1 MQGTFKRFY
10 HPTLTRMSFLDKFL
24 KPMMATASP
33 KEYQIKQLVKPIGL
47 TQAPRKSTKYSQ
59 GNSLRDMFDS
69 EKTNHRVKELA
80 VEFSKSGLYDVQVFQ
95 KTKGK
100 LFIAPVSYWKEDKAL
115 CFPHLIGT
123 AMDGTKQQNI
133 EDMLRGKTSIVRLF
147 STASGDKLSSSYFQG
162 IVDDNKK
169 TDYLTEADAR
179 LSLNDSNVQII
190 EVNLVENAVKSALVK
205 TLARWAN
212 RVPSWRQP
220 FYFECSRGQWPFS
233 VREELFCNNVFSG
246 YVFLV
251 DQQLKIRWAAC
262 GEATPSEKEALW
274 KFAKRL

>member
-1 MQGTFKRFY
+1 MQLIFKRFY
-10 HPTLTRMSFLDKFL
+10 SPTPTRMSFLGKFL

-33 KEYQIKQLVKPIGL
+33 KEYQIKQLIKPIGL
-47 TQAPRKSTKYSQ
+47 THAPKKNTKYSQ
-59 GNSLRDMFDS
+59 GNSLKDMFDS

-100 LFIAPVSYWKEDKAL
+100 LFIAPISYWKDDRAL
-115 CFPHLIGT
+115 FFPHLVGT
-123 AMDGTKQQNI
+123 SMDSTKQQNI
-133 EDMLRGKTSIVRLF
+133 EDLLRGKTSIVRLF
-147 STASGDKLSSSYFQG
+147 STAAGDKLSSSYFQET
-162 IVDDNKK
+162 VSNNKK
-169 TDYLTEADAR
+169 TNYLTEADAR
-179 LSLNDSNVQII
+179 LSLNNNNVQIV

-212 RVPSWRQP
+212 PVPSWRQP
-220 FYFECSRGQWPFS
+220 FYFECPRAQWPFS
-233 VREELFCNNVFSG
+233 IREELFCNNVFSG

-251 DQQLKIRWAAC
+251 DQHLKIRWAAC

-274 KFAKRL
+274 KFAKSL

>member
-59 GNSLRDMFDS
+59 G
-69 EKTNHRVKELA
+69 
-80 VEFSKSGLYDVQVFQ
+80 
-95 KTKGK
+95 K

-115 CFPHLIGT
+115 FFPHLIGT

-233 VREELFCNNVFSG
+233 VRDELFCNNVFSG